1 MMLMEGKRK
10 EKNKE
15 RMKKTKRINTLLLS
29 RVASLLKGKQKKNK
43 KSLIRVLQ
51 QGCRFSPISR
61 GICQQLG
68 GNPFGSRRR

>member
-1 MMLMEGKRK
+1 
-10 EKNKE
+10 
-15 RMKKTKRINTLLLS
+15 MKKTKRRNTLLLS
-29 RVASLLKGKQKKNK
+29 RVASLLKGKKK
-43 KSLIRVLQ
+43 KSMIRVRQ